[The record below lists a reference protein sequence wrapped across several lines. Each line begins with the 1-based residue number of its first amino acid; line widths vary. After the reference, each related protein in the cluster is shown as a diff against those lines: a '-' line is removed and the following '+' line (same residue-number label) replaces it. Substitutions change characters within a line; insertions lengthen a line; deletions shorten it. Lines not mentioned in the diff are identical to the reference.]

1 MFRVSF
7 KVLLYVLLV
16 YLFLMFSCDFYG
28 SVCSYL
34 NYSLIFKFAIILI
47 IGSNFVQSTYFLN
60 MFEDS
65 QFLRESMGNACWR
78 HLYLLIRNS

>member
-1 MFRVSF
+1 MFRVSV

-47 IGSNFVQSTYFLN
+47 IGSNFVQST
-60 MFEDS
+60 
-65 QFLRESMGNACWR
+65 
-78 HLYLLIRNS
+78 